1 MITSDIDDEY
11 DFVVV
16 GSGAGGGPVAVN
28 LAKSG
33 YRVLILEAGG
43 QEEPLDY
50 KVPAFHSL
58 SSEHRGLAWKFYI
71 QHYADQNQQRR
82 DKLNFLD
89 NRKVDGA
96 IRNGIFYP
104 RAGTLGGCTAHHA
117 MIFIAP
123 HNSDWN
129 DIAKVTGDKSWKA
142 RAMRKYFI
150 RIERCLYLRRPWRRW
165 FNFDRHG
172 YDGWLP
178 TTLADP
184 SLLMRDSVLL
194 RLVTAAIQTCYV
206 GQVWYSQTIRRR
218 MYAFM
223 ESFSDP
229 TGFRRVGV
237 LHRMVRWLAS
247 LVDPNDWRRLKDG
260 GEGPTLVPLT
270 VSKGVRAG
278 TRELIRD
285 AAHRL
290 PVNLT
295 VKLNALV
302 IRVVLDNNKR
312 ATGVE
317 FLDQAHLYRADPA
330 APLEGS
336 TTAKRRTVNAK
347 YEVILAG
354 GAFNTPQ
361 LLMLSGIG
369 PPDELEKHK
378 IKVEVPLPGVG
389 KNLQDRIEIGLVH
402 KMDADFEILKH
413 ANLRPS
419 DREFADWRNGHGLYT
434 TNGVVS
440 AIIKRSNLGQPDP
453 DLFLFAIPGY
463 FAGYHPGY
471 SKKGRKKDFFTW
483 VILKAHTHNTA
494 GRVLFGPCNSP
505 APRAR
510 PDPRDPPYVNFK
522 YFDKSNKCCDDD
534 LDAVVAGIE
543 FVRKITGRTAS
554 LFHEI
559 IPGRHVRTRSELA
572 QFVKNS
578 AWGHHA
584 CGTCK
589 IGADDDEEAVLDSHF
604 RVRHTEGLR
613 VVDAS
618 IFPKIPGFFIVSA
631 IYMAAEKAGDTI
643 IQDTR
648 RQYGKPGR

>member
-16 GSGAGGGPVAVN
+16 GSGAGGGPVAAN
-28 LAKSG
+28 LAKAG

-58 SSEHRGLAWKFYI
+58 STEHRDLAWKFYV
-71 QHYADQNQQRR
+71 QHYADKNLQRR
-82 DKLNFLD
+82 NKRNFLD
-89 NRKVDGA
+89 NKKVDGA

-129 DIAKVTGDKSWKA
+129 YIAKVTGDRSWKA
-142 RAMRKYFI
+142 KSMRKYFV
-150 RIERCLYLRRPWRRW
+150 RIERCQYLRRPWLRG
-165 FNFDRHG
+165 FNWSRHG
-172 YDGWLP
+172 YNGWLP
-178 TTLADP
+178 TIMADP
-184 SLLMRDSVLL
+184 GLLMRDSILL
-194 RLVTAAIQTCYV
+194 RLVMASIQACYI
-206 GQVWYSQTIRRR
+206 GRVWYSQTIGRRINVLI
-218 MYAFM
+218 

-229 TGFRRVGV
+229 TGLRRFGV
-237 LHRMVRWLAS
+237 FHRSLRWLTS
-247 LVDPNDWRRLKDG
+247 LVDANDWRRLRG
-260 GEGPTLVPLT
+260 GAEGPTLVPLT
-270 VSKGVRAG
+270 IGKGVRAG

-285 AAHRL
+285 TAHRL
-290 PVNLT
+290 PANLT
-295 VKLNALV
+295 VKLNALAT
-302 IRVVLDNNKR
+302 RVLLDGDKR

-330 APLEGS
+330 PVTGPP
-336 TTAKRRTVNAK
+336 TVPRRTVRARC
-347 YEVILAG
+347 EVILAG

-369 PPDELEKHK
+369 PVDELKKHRIDVK
-378 IKVEVPLPGVG
+378 VPLPGVG
-389 KNLQDRIEIGLVH
+389 KNLQDRIEIGIVH
-402 KMDADFEILKH
+402 RMGADFEILKH
-413 ANLRPS
+413 ADLRPN

-463 FAGYHPGY
+463 FAGYRPGY
-471 SKKGRKKDFFTW
+471 SKMGRKKHFFTW
-483 VILKAHTHNTA
+483 VILKAHTHNAA
-494 GRVLFGPCNSP
+494 GRVLLGPCNTP
-505 APRAR
+505 DPRPP
-510 PDPRDPPYVNFK
+510 PDPRDPPHVNFN
-522 YFDKSNKCCDDD
+522 YFDKTNKCRHDD
-534 LDAVVAGIE
+534 LDSVVSGIE

-559 IPGRHVRTRSELA
+559 IPGRHVHTRSGLA
-572 QFVKNS
+572 QFVKDS

-589 IGADDDEEAVLDSHF
+589 IGADNDEEAVLDSRF
-604 RVRHTEGLR
+604 RVRQTKGLR

-631 IYMAAEKAGDTI
+631 IYMAAEKASDTI

-648 RQYGKPGR
+648 RQHEKPAR